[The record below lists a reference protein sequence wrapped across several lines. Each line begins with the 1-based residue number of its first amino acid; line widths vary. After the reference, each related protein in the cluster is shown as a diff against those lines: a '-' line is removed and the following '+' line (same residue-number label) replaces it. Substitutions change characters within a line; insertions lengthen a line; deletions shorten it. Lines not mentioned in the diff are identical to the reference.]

1 MTDLEL
7 TQRDMIIEEL
17 EAHYA
22 YQAEEIFDAY
32 EEVFGKGYATD
43 AEAIMD
49 AYYGQYDSELE
60 FAYDMVENTIQIPA
74 EIEPYF
80 DYEKYA
86 RDLFI
91 TDFIFENG
99 FVFFRQATN

>member
-7 TQRDMIIEEL
+7 THRDVIIEEL
-17 EAHYA
+17 ALNFGA
-22 YQAEEIFDAY
+22 SAEVLFDAY
-32 EEVFGKGYATD
+32 EEVFGEGYATD

-49 AYYGQYDSELE
+49 AYYGEYESELE
-60 FAYDMVENTIQIPA
+60 FAYDMVENTMQIPA

-86 RDLFI
+86 HDLFI

-99 FVFFRQATN
+99 FVFFR

>member
-7 TQRDMIIEEL
+7 THRDMIIEEL
-17 EAHYA
+17 TNDFGAV
-22 YQAEEIFDAY
+22 AEDLFDAY
-32 EEVFGKGYATD
+32 EEAFGKGYATD

-49 AYYGQYDSELE
+49 AYYGQYESELE
-60 FAYDMVENTIQIPA
+60 FAYDMVENTMQIPS

-86 RDLFI
+86 RDMFI

-99 FVFFRQATN
+99 FVFFR

>member
-7 TQRDMIIEEL
+7 THRDMIIEEL
-17 EAHYA
+17 TGDFGVV
-22 YQAEEIFDAY
+22 AEDIFEAY
-32 EEVFGKGYATD
+32 EEVFGKEYATD

-49 AYYGQYDSELE
+49 AYYGQYESELE
-60 FAYDMVENTIQIPA
+60 FAYDMAENTMQIPA

-86 RDLFI
+86 RDLLI
-91 TDFIFENG
+91 TDYIFENG
-99 FVFFRQATN
+99 FVFFR

>member
-7 TQRDMIIEEL
+7 THRDMIIEEL
-17 EAHYA
+17 TSDFGAV
-22 YQAEEIFDAY
+22 AEDLFDAY
-32 EEVFGKGYATD
+32 EEAFGQGYATD
-43 AEAIMD
+43 AETIMD
-49 AYYGQYDSELE
+49 AYYGQYVSELE
-60 FAYDMVENTIQIPA
+60 FAYDMVENTMQIPA

-91 TDFIFENG
+91 TNYIFENG
-99 FVFFRQATN
+99 FVFFR

>member
-7 TQRDMIIEEL
+7 THRDVIIEEL
-17 EAHYA
+17 TLEFGTGEDLY
-22 YQAEEIFDAY
+22 DAY
-32 EEVFGKGYATD
+32 EEAFGKGYATD
-43 AEAIMD
+43 AEVIMD
-49 AYYGQYDSELE
+49 AYYGQYESELE
-60 FAYDMVENTIQIPA
+60 FAYDMVENTMQIPV
-74 EIEPYF
+74 EIEPYFDYEYF

-99 FVFFRQATN
+99 FVFFR

>member
-7 TQRDMIIEEL
+7 THRDMIIEEL
-17 EAHYA
+17 TSDFGDV
-22 YQAEEIFDAY
+22 AEDLFDAY
-32 EEVFGKGYATD
+32 EEAFGKGYATD
-43 AEAIMD
+43 AETIMD
-49 AYYGQYDSELE
+49 AYYGQYESELE
-60 FAYDMVENTIQIPA
+60 FAYDMVENNMQIPA

-86 RDLFI
+86 HDLFM

-99 FVFFRQATN
+99 YVFFR

>member
-7 TQRDMIIEEL
+7 THRDVIIEEL
-17 EAHYA
+17 TNDFGTS
-22 YQAEEIFDAY
+22 AEDLYDAY
-32 EEVFGKGYATD
+32 EESFGKGYATD
-43 AEAIMD
+43 AEVIMD
-49 AYYGQYDSELE
+49 AYYGQYESELE
-60 FAYDMVENTIQIPA
+60 FAYDMVENTMQIPA

-99 FVFFRQATN
+99 FVFFR

>member
-7 TQRDMIIEEL
+7 THRDMIIEEL
-17 EAHYA
+17 TLDFGVV
-22 YQAEEIFDAY
+22 AEDLFDAY
-32 EEVFGKGYATD
+32 EEAFGKGYVTD
-43 AEAIMD
+43 AETIMD
-49 AYYGQYDSELE
+49 AYYGQYESELE
-60 FAYDMVENTIQIPA
+60 FAYDMVENTMQIPA

-99 FVFFRQATN
+99 FVFFR

>member
-7 TQRDMIIEEL
+7 THRDMIIEEL
-17 EAHYA
+17 TIDFGAA
-22 YQAEEIFDAY
+22 AEDLFDAY
-32 EEVFGKGYATD
+32 EEAFGKGYATD

-49 AYYGQYDSELE
+49 AYYGQYESELE
-60 FAYDMVENTIQIPA
+60 FAYDMAENTMQIPA

-99 FVFFRQATN
+99 FVFFR

>member
-7 TQRDMIIEEL
+7 TQRDMIIEKL
-17 EAHYA
+17 TIDFGVI
-22 YQAEEIFDAY
+22 AEDLFDAY
-32 EEVFGKGYATD
+32 EEAFGKGYATD

-49 AYYGQYDSELE
+49 AYYGAYHSELE
-60 FAYDMVENTIQIPA
+60 FAYDMVENTMQIPA

-99 FVFFRQATN
+99 FVFFR

>member
-7 TQRDMIIEEL
+7 THRDMIIEEL
-17 EAHYA
+17 TRDFGAV
-22 YQAEEIFDAY
+22 AEDLFDAY
-32 EEVFGKGYATD
+32 EEAFGKGYATD

-49 AYYGQYDSELE
+49 AYYGQYESELE
-60 FAYDMVENTIQIPA
+60 FAHDMVENTMQIPS

-99 FVFFRQATN
+99 FVFFR

>member
-7 TQRDMIIEEL
+7 THRDMIIEEL
-17 EAHYA
+17 TSDFGAV
-22 YQAEEIFDAY
+22 AEDLFDAY
-32 EEVFGKGYATD
+32 EEAFGQGYATD
-43 AEAIMD
+43 AEEIMD
-49 AYYGQYDSELE
+49 AYYGQYVSELE
-60 FAYDMVENTIQIPA
+60 FAYDMVENTMQIPA

-91 TDFIFENG
+91 TNYIFENG
-99 FVFFRQATN
+99 FVFFR

>member
-7 TQRDMIIEEL
+7 THRDMIIEEL
-17 EAHYA
+17 TLDFGAS
-22 YQAEEIFDAY
+22 AEVLFDAY
-32 EEVFGKGYATD
+32 EEAFGKGYATD

-49 AYYGQYDSELE
+49 AYYGQYESELE
-60 FAYDMVENTIQIPA
+60 FAYDMVENTMQIPA

-80 DYEKYA
+80 DYEEYA

-99 FVFFRQATN
+99 FVFFR